1 MLFRT
6 KMHVDKGTLK
16 IQRRQLK
23 KFLGAKFLVRGL
35 SAVTPSINVTGG
47 GGLNQVFIEPIE
59 MKKSEAF
66 YGIKRTMKQTI
77 SLMLSFLLSFSPPPR
92 YDSLC
97 VPWGGGGFTAHC

>member
-1 MLFRT
+1 
-6 KMHVDKGTLK
+6 MHVDKRTLK

-66 YGIKRTMKQTI
+66 YGIKKNNETNHI
-77 SLMLSFLLSFSPPPR
+77 LDVIFFAFFFSPPPPDNLVHR
-92 YDSLC
+92 
-97 VPWGGGGFTAHC
+97 VPFLLPPNYPET